1 MNEPLL
7 VVDLDRAGGEQSD
20 PVLPGDHITACRPVE
35 VRSTTAQVILTFI
48 VDIARKGHVISNFDL
63 EALLLG
69 VECWR
74 TLAVDPVLEVVLRLY
89 VPCK

>member
-35 VRSTTAQVILTFI
+35 VRSTTAQVFLTFI
-48 VDIARKGHVISNFDL
+48 VDIARKGDIITNFDL
-63 EALLLG
+63 EFMLLG
-69 VECWR
+69 VEVWQSIG
-74 TLAVDPVLEVVLRLY
+74 VNPVLVIVLR
-89 VPCK
+89 VHIP